1 LDLISRPNVLAY
13 VLKQHPL
20 LQDRPTSSHNG
31 SISMLRRLAFGDMD
45 LTARIH
51 RVSFDHALPTLAGLH
66 TADEDRCFYRE
77 RMFRTCQLWGAFDAS
92 EMLGIIAFR
101 DGWIDQLYVLP
112 SAQRRGVGSKLL
124 KVAQRE
130 FDQLHLWTF
139 QRNIPARRFYA
150 ARGFVLVTET
160 AGVRNEEKEPDALY
174 RWARH
179 VCG

>member
-1 LDLISRPNVLAY
+1 
-13 VLKQHPL
+13 
-20 LQDRPTSSHNG
+20 
-31 SISMLRRLAFGDMD
+31 
-45 LTARIH
+45 
-51 RVSFDHALPTLAGLH
+51 
-66 TADEDRCFYRE
+66 
-77 RMFRTCQLWGAFDAS
+77 MFPTCQLWGAFDAG
-92 EMLGIIAFR
+92 EMHGIIAFR

-130 FDQLHLWTF
+130 FDQLLLWTF
-139 QRNIPARRFYA
+139 QRNILARRFYA

-179 VCG
+179 V

>member
-1 LDLISRPNVLAY
+1 
-13 VLKQHPL
+13 
-20 LQDRPTSSHNG
+20 
-31 SISMLRRLAFGDMD
+31 MLRRLAFGDMD
-45 LTARIH
+45 LAARIH
-51 RVSFDHALPTLAGLH
+51 RVSFDDALPTLAGLH
-66 TADEDRCFYRE
+66 TPDEDRCFYRE
-77 RMFRTCQLWGAFDAS
+77 RMFPTCQLWGAS
-92 EMLGIIAFR
+92 EMHGIIAFR

-130 FDQLHLWTF
+130 FDQLLLWTF
-139 QRNIPARRFYA
+139 QRNILARRFYA

-179 VCG
+179 V